1 MDPTTPAQNQP
12 DHTLLR
18 GTLHKT
24 SNSLCGIKG
33 YASLL
38 ADPERREEDPS
49 RWARKILDEI
59 ARLEEIFRS
68 VATLTPERVTPDV
81 GVEVAP
87 LVGDVARSVSQAHP
101 GLVCVVD
108 HIPAGDLLLP
118 VPDAGLVLTE
128 ILKNAAEAD
137 PRAHVRVW
145 GEESK
150 PGLVT
155 IGVADDAGGLE
166 EGLAE
171 RAADPFVTT
180 REGHL
185 GVGLT
190 RVATLL
196 EMYGLAW
203 RLENNDRGGL
213 TVRFELAEVTD
224 EGGKR
229 FRDG

>member
-1 MDPTTPAQNQP
+1 MAPTTRTQTAP
-12 DHTLLR
+12 DRTLLR

-38 ADPERREEDPS
+38 ADPDRRQEDPA

-68 VATLTPERVTPDV
+68 VATLTPERVVPDV

-87 LVGDVARSVSQAHP
+87 LVEDVARSVARAHP
-101 GLVCVVD
+101 GLLCAVD
-108 HIPAGDLLLP
+108 GIPAGDLMLP
-118 VPDAGLVLTE
+118 APDARLVLHE
-128 ILKNAAEAD
+128 ILKNSAEAA
-137 PRAHVRVW
+137 PRARVHVRGAV
-145 GEESK
+145 EK

-155 IGVADDAGGLE
+155 IVVVDDAGGLE
-166 EGLAE
+166 EGLAA

-180 REGHL
+180 RDGHL

-196 EMYGLAW
+196 EMYGLDW
-203 RLENNDRGGL
+203 SLENNDHGGL
-213 TVRFELAEVTD
+213 TVRLDLAEATD
-224 EGGKR
+224 
-229 FRDG
+229 